1 MSGKVLS
8 ILVAGQ
14 HGDPQQPLAAA
25 RLEEGNGL
33 LGDRHAGSGIVS
45 LIERE
50 GIDTFNAETGLSASL
65 ADIRR
70 NIVTEGIDLNA
81 LVGKRFRIGDVELEG
96 TELCEPCAT
105 LGKLLSA
112 GDVSPAD
119 VVRHFAHSAGIR
131 AKVLSSGAI
140 APGDPVG

>member
-1 MSGKVLS
+1 MSGSVQY

-14 HGDPQQPLAAA
+14 HGEQQKPLTSA
-25 RLEEGNGL
+25 RLEAGNGL
-33 LGDRHAGSGIVS
+33 LGDRHAGTGIVS

-50 GIDTFNAETGLSASL
+50 GIDAFNAGTGLTASV

-70 NIVTEGIDLNA
+70 NIVTEGISLNA
-81 LVGKRFRIGDVELEG
+81 LVGKRFRIGEVELEG

-112 GDVSPAD
+112 GDVSSAD

>member
-1 MSGKVLS
+1 MSGKVLT
-8 ILVAGQ
+8 ILVAEN
-14 HGDPQQPLAAA
+14 HGEPQKPQANAT
-25 RLEEGNGL
+25 LEAGNGL
-33 LGDRHAGSGIVS
+33 LGDRHAGTGIVS

-50 GIDTFNAETGLSASL
+50 GIDGFNAETGLNVSL

-70 NIVTEGIDLNA
+70 NIVTEGIGLNA
-81 LVGKRFRIGDVELEG
+81 LVGKCFRIGDVELEG

-112 GDVSPAD
+112 GDVTPAD

-140 APGDPVG
+140 APGDAVG